1 MKRLL
6 ATTAIVAVMTMPA
19 MAEQHMAGNQASAE
33 QVQGAQYQAGDMT
46 LMVSNLMGRTVYTP
60 EGEVDRTMFETPLS
74 EAPNDWENV
83 ADISDIL
90 ITPEGDITAV
100 VIDAGGFLGMNEKRV
115 RIEMDDLR
123 FVPDEDD
130 EGEFFAV
137 YTGGRQL
144 LEDQVAYT
152 AEDIGPEGTETD
164 YAELSTQDT
173 YARTQGDTLGE
184 GEMTGGEQTADLT
197 DEGMTEQD
205 MTDEQMAQQDAGEEG
220 FTEDRLAET
229 NEMITDDDQLTADQ
243 DQQMAQ
249 DETDG
254 MVDGEPLT
262 QDEQV
267 ADRGPAPDPDTLD
280 PVNIA
285 DLTAEDLEGARVYG
299 ANNDWVGDV
308 GELVITEEGEITHA
322 VVDVG
327 GFLGIGEKPVAMPF
341 DQVDIR
347 RDGTWGGLNVYV
359 NATEEELDTM
369 DRWEG

>member
-90 ITPEGDITAV
+90 ITPEGDISAV

-144 LEDQVAYT
+144 LEDEVAYT

-205 MTDEQMAQQDAGEEG
+205 MTDE
-220 FTEDRLAET
+220 
-229 NEMITDDDQLTADQ
+229 
-243 DQQMAQ
+243 QMAQ

-369 DRWEG
+369 ERWEG